1 MMYPKKHILFIILFL
16 FFGTAVSSNAKEKT
30 VKVEISGP
38 NAEVTLLEGSASIIK
53 AGTSETIP
61 IHLGDFLHTGDRIT
75 TSRKSRIEI
84 KLPDQSYVRFDELTT
99 FEVKSLAF
107 DKKTKK
113 REINIGL
120 ILGKTWAGV
129 SKLFNKKGR
138 FAILT
143 RTAVAGVRG
152 TDFRMDVNKDNSAHI
167 KVYSGEVAV
176 SSVKNIETPAI
187 AGDNKKPEKIPE
199 PHPVD
204 GPHPV
209 SREQWTYIV
218 GSMRQIVIK
227 PDGTATKP
235 FRFSANADMNDWV
248 QWNKIKDARLKQAG
262 KIK

>member
-1 MMYPKKHILFIILFL
+1 MNLKKNIIFIILFL
-16 FFGTAVSSNAKEKT
+16 FFSTAISSYAEDKT
-30 VKVEISGP
+30 IKVKISGLK
-38 NAEVTLLEGSASIIK
+38 AEVTLLEGSASLVK
-53 AGTSETIP
+53 AGTSETSSIRVGSF
-61 IHLGDFLHTGDRIT
+61 IHTGDRIT
-75 TSRKSRIEI
+75 TSQRSRIEI
-84 KLPDQSYVRFDELTT
+84 KLPDQSYIRFDENTT

-120 ILGKTWAGV
+120 ILGKTWARV

-143 RTAVAGVRG
+143 KTAVAGVRG
-152 TDFRMDVNKDNSAHI
+152 TDFRMDVNEDNSAHI

-176 SSVKNIETPAI
+176 SSVKDIEAPAI
-187 AGDNKKPEKIPE
+187 AGDNTKPEKIPG

-218 GSMRQIVIK
+218 GAMRQIVIK

-235 FRFSANADMNDWV
+235 FRFSAKADMDDWV
-248 QWNKIKDARLKQAG
+248 HWNKIKDARLKQAG